1 MARSLK
7 VHPKHRQHVK
17 STVQREGFPRQKDLA
32 EELNLSLATVSNFLN
47 GKPVD
52 YLNFLEIAER
62 LSLNWQDI
70 ADVDN
75 NGSNGVQGIYTSPET
90 GQEQPEKIIYVE
102 RPPVEGLVH
111 QTLLQPGSLIRIKA
125 PSLTGKTIL
134 IARELKQ
141 IKQQGYQTVYL
152 NRVGDIFPAALRRS
166 SRACNPNL
174 GFGSKS
180 ASIPRPLAAG
190 FLI

>member
-75 NGSNGVQGIYTSPET
+75 NGSNGVQGIYTSPEI

-152 NRVGDIFPAALRRS
+152 NLHLAEKTIYP
-166 SRACNPNL
+166 
-174 GFGSKS
+174 
-180 ASIPRPLAAG
+180 ASINSCVG
-190 FLI
+190 FVLVPARV